1 MAASVA
7 HNTYVVAEAHSS
19 QVSMSH
25 ANRTTLSYLEYYLRM
40 SIY

>member
-7 HNTYVVAEAHSS
+7 HNTYVVAESHLS
-19 QVSMSH
+19 QVLMSH
-25 ANRTTLSYLEYYLRM
+25 ANRMTLSYLEYYLRM